1 LVETTLLRD
10 RIRCVR
16 ESRPAC
22 RSRTHS
28 GAQEGQGQQLA
39 YVLGTRQ
46 HASAC
51 PHACRLMGWKREL
64 ARVLLDPN
72 LPPLHT
78 DATAALL
85 PAVRPVELGHG
96 SAGGRHAAIRTPHA
110 APFQPGTS
118 KIRGAGWNTVR
129 CGQHVIKLHPKLL
142 IQDRPQEATRPRP
155 VAMCQPGRH
164 SQGAGAGHGSFC
176 TRQRH
181 TRPGR
186 WFRLAV
192 IRGSPGGWRRLSP
205 CRTVGSREPPRRRAS
220 RSRPPGDPRAGS
232 GTTRAARPG
241 GSFGG
246 RHATPR
252 PRAVSSPSG
261 ASLSVSRGADRGSAS
276 RHVGL
281 GAATP
286 CAWTL

>member
-1 LVETTLLRD
+1 MPPCVPVDGMEAGASTRAAGPQAPPSPHGRD
-10 RIRCVR
+10 GRPAAR
-16 ESRPAC
+16 RPAC
-22 RSRTHS
+22 R
-28 GAQEGQGQQLA
+28 A
-39 YVLGTRQ
+39 
-46 HASAC
+46 
-51 PHACRLMGWKREL
+51 W
-64 ARVLLDPN
+64 ARI
-72 LPPLHT
+72 
-78 DATAALL
+78 
-85 PAVRPVELGHG
+85 R
-96 SAGGRHAAIRTPHA
+96 SAGGRRAAMLHMLRRLSRALPATN
-110 APFQPGTS
+110 

-164 SQGAGAGHGSFC
+164 SRGAGAGHGSFC
-176 TRQRH
+176 TRRRH

-246 RHATPR
+246 RHATPS

-261 ASLSVSRGADRGSAS
+261 ASLSISRGADRGSAS
-276 RHVGL
+276 RHPAGVDS
-281 GAATP
+281 AATRS
-286 CAWTL
+286 CLVTASS